1 MSGRRILC
9 AALCLAAAAC
19 ASNQV
24 RPSEP
29 IIKTVVVKVPVP
41 EPCPALE
48 KLGPEPAYPDTDEA
62 LRKAPNIFEQVKLLL
77 AGRAMRAVRAAA
89 VAEALAICAGP
100 PDEKS
105 APTG

>member
-1 MSGRRILC
+1 MRAL
-9 AALCLAAAAC
+9 AVALCLAAAGC
-19 ASNQV
+19 ASSQF

-62 LRKAPNIFEQVKLLL
+62 LRKAPNILEQVKLLL
-77 AGRAMRAVRAAA
+77 AGRALRVVRSAA
-89 VAEALAICAGP
+89 VAEALAICAAP
-100 PDEKS
+100 HDKS
-105 APTG
+105 APTE